1 MKLTAK
7 QEAFCHAVVSGMTQA
22 DAYRASYN
30 ASGMKAETIQKK
42 ASLLMTNGE
51 VRGRVEILR
60 APVVEKLQY
69 NLEQAMIEAAEAFE
83 VSKSKENGG
92 AMVAAVTL
100 RAKLNGL
107 LVERK
112 EIRTGPL
119 DGLEH
124 DQLKA
129 IDEAITAIQHARIQD
144 VGESSGVGSSLTRH

>member
-7 QEAFCHAVVSGMTQA
+7 QEAFCHAIVSGMTQA
-22 DAYRASYN
+22 DAYRSAFN
-30 ASGMKAETIQKK
+30 ASKMKAATIQEA
-42 ASLLMTNGE
+42 ASRLMADSK
-51 VRGRVEILR
+51 VSARVAELR

-69 NLEQAMIEAAEAFE
+69 NLEQAMLEAAEAFE
-83 VSKSKENGG
+83 VSRSKENGG

-129 IDEAITAIQHARIQD
+129 IDEAITAIQLSRIQD
-144 VGESSGVGSSLTRH
+144 AGESPGVGSSPTRH